1 MPRLSEGC
9 LFGQTLVSHTH
20 IAPCF
25 CLQLRQRGKGAAA
38 GLMTVRPG
46 FILAVDVS
54 EYVTNK
60 QNQVTVH
67 CTTSP
72 AGLAGV
78 SRLMGTVSAVIQ
90 DYAEP
95 ARPDR

>member
-9 LFGQTLVSHTH
+9 LFGGQTLRPSPETH
-20 IAPCF
+20 VAPF
-25 CLQLRQRGKGAAA
+25 LCLQLKQRGISAAA

-54 EYVTNK
+54 GYVTNK
-60 QNQVTVH
+60 HIKKNQMTVH

-72 AGLAGV
+72 AVLAGV
-78 SRLMGTVSAVIQ
+78 SRLM
-90 DYAEP
+90 
-95 ARPDR
+95 